1 MVKFAAL
8 SMTQSAA
15 ITSVPYWHVDA
26 FAARMFAGNQAAV
39 MVLDGWLDDA
49 VLLAIA
55 AENMFAETAFV
66 VPTPQAATD
75 FALRWFAPA
84 MEVALCGHATLAAG
98 HTMLGREGAGDAV
111 TFQTR
116 RAGVLEVRQA
126 EHGYD
131 LGLPVIAVE
140 DEAPC
145 GIADG
150 LGAEPEELLHDA
162 RGYLIA
168 RFDSEA
174 RVRALRPDMAA
185 LAAHGDTMFIATAP
199 GKTSDVVS
207 RVFVPGA
214 GIPEDSVT
222 GSAHAALTPFWAARL
237 GRDIFTAHQASQRG
251 GDLTCRLAGERVILG
266 GQCVTVAQGRFYL
279 GA

>member
-1 MVKFAAL
+1 MVKLAAL
-8 SMTQSAA
+8 SMIQAA
-15 ITSVPYWHVDA
+15 ATTSVPYWHVDA
-26 FAARMFAGNQAAV
+26 FATRMFAGNQAAV
-39 MVLDGWLDDA
+39 MVLDGWLDDG
-49 VLLAIA
+49 LMQAIA
-55 AENMFAETAFV
+55 AENMFAETAFL
-66 VPTPQAATD
+66 VPTPEAATD
-75 FALRWFAPA
+75 YALRWFAPS

-98 HTMLGREGAGDAV
+98 HAMLGREGAGDVV

-116 RAGVLEVRQA
+116 RAGVLEVRRA

-131 LGLPVIAVE
+131 LGLPAIAVE
-140 DEAPC
+140 SEAPD
-145 GIADG
+145 GMADG
-150 LGAEPEELLHDA
+150 LGAEPEELLYDA

-168 RFDSEA
+168 RFDCEA
-174 RVRALRPDMAA
+174 QVRSLTPDMAA

-199 GKTSDVVS
+199 GNKSDVVS

-222 GSAHAALTPFWAARL
+222 GSAHAALTPFWAERL
-237 GRDIFTAHQASQRG
+237 GRANFTAHQASQRG
-251 GDLTCRLAGERVILG
+251 GDLTCRLAGERAILG